1 MIVHLI
7 KEAGVESGKSW
18 EVGFPRQTKV
28 TLFTSHSTLAKL
40 MNMIMGLMMM
50 MTMMMMKILMMKMM
64 MFIVDIM
71 FDHVLFPLGLWF
83 L

>member
-18 EVGFPRQTKV
+18 EVGFPRQQTKV
-28 TLFTSHSTLAKL
+28 TLFTFSFYQLAKL

-50 MTMMMMKILMMKMM
+50 MMMMKTIMM
-64 MFIVDIM
+64 ISCWYNIC
-71 FDHVLFPLGLWF
+71 
-83 L
+83 